1 MTTVSKNSSLEEV
14 HEPQTAGV
22 MYKKRKAVESEDM
35 DASHC
40 YVAATRDKRKQGI
53 WRSLFW
59 SQEHAGNKLCR

>member
-53 WRSLFW
+53 
-59 SQEHAGNKLCR
+59 